1 MIYKNV
7 YSYLDK
13 ETGNIYLLK
22 IKSEKLDD
30 WLVEV
35 YDSKYNLQITLT
47 RHGFTDIPQHLKA
60 EMLSV
65 IEFKE
70 QIQIIVPH
78 QRTKKTSAS

>member
-30 WLVEV
+30 WLIEV
-35 YDSKYNLQITLT
+35 YDCKYNLQITLT
-47 RHGFTDIPQHLKA
+47 RHGFTEVPQHLKT
-60 EMLSV
+60 EILSV
-65 IEFKE
+65 LDVTQ
-70 QIQIIVPH
+70 QIQTGSPEH
-78 QRTKKTSAS
+78 SKKTSVS